1 MKILVRLP
9 NWLGDMVMSVGFLH
23 QLPYFFPDAEVSVIA
38 KKGIQD
44 LLTFFPPL
52 KHQFIFNKDQYKG
65 ISGAIRFGKEI
76 RQTEK
81 FNLFFSL
88 PNSFSSA
95 LIGYAAGTNKRIGY
109 KKELRQ
115 IMLSDAYDIPEGIH
129 RVEEYIRLLELYT
142 GKKAQKPDVTLKH
155 QFSKKDYVVV
165 NINSEANSRRL
176 TVNKAV
182 ELLNGIRR
190 DIEQEIILI
199 GAPKE
204 KPFVTEV
211 LNQLENKSGIMNKA
225 GETSLVQLA
234 ELLAS
239 ARLMLSTDSGPAHL
253 ADALH
258 TFTVVL
264 FGAGNENHTAPYNK
278 EFRQVIRLGELS
290 CEPCENNEC
299 VRYGIPQCLERLNT
313 SMIVQTIKQHLIK

>member
-23 QLPYFFPDAEVSVIA
+23 QLPYFFPGAEVSVIA
-38 KKGIQD
+38 KKGIHD
-44 LLTFFPPL
+44 LLPFFPPL
-52 KHQFIFNKDQYKG
+52 KHQFIFSKNQYKG
-65 ISGAIRFGKEI
+65 ISGAIKFGKEI

-81 FNLFFSL
+81 FDLFFSL

-95 LIGYAAGTNKRIGY
+95 LIGYAAGSKKRIGY

-115 IMLSDAYDIPEGIH
+115 FLLTDSYEIPLGIH
-129 RVEEYIRLLELYT
+129 RAEEYIRLLELYT
-142 GKKAQKPDVTLKH
+142 GKKAQKPDVSLKH
-155 QFSKKDYVVV
+155 QFPKKDHVVV

-176 TVNKAV
+176 TVNKAL
-182 ELLNGIRR
+182 ELLTDIHNGI
-190 DIEQEIILI
+190 DNEIILI

-211 LNQLENKSGIMNKA
+211 LSKVKNKGRIRNMA
-225 GETSLVQLA
+225 GETSLIQLS

-253 ADALH
+253 ANALH

-299 VRYGIPQCLERLNT
+299 LRYGTPQCLERLSTN
-313 SMIVQTIKQHLIK
+313 MIVQTTKQHLIK